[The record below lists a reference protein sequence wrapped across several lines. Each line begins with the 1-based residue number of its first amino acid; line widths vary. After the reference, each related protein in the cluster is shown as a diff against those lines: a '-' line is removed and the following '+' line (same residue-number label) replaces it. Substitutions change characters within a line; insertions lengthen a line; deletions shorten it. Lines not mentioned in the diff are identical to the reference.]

1 MNTTGIFLGLFTT
14 VAIGLGFVWVIK
26 LEYRVGAHVAKAVA
40 ALGIT
45 AVVASLFIHDFTL
58 SAIVGIIGA
67 TIVWGATELPD
78 QEDRVARGLFPAN
91 PRKRARKPVETPDLS
106 EGQKEGS
113 VLSLSKEGEP

>member
-26 LEYRVGAHVAKAVA
+26 LEYYVGAHVAKAVA
-40 ALGIT
+40 TLGGV
-45 AVVASLFIHDFTL
+45 AVLASLFIPDFTL

-78 QEDRVARGLFPAN
+78 QEERVARGLFPAN

-106 EGQKEGS
+106 ESQKE
-113 VLSLSKEGEP
+113 EGEP

>member
-26 LEYRVGAHVAKAVA
+26 LEYYVGAHVAKVVA

-58 SAIVGIIGA
+58 SAIVGITGA
-67 TIVWGATELPD
+67 TIVWGAAELPD
-78 QEDRVARGLFPAN
+78 QEERVASGLFSAN
-91 PRKRARKPVETPDLS
+91 PRKRGRKPVETPDSL
-106 EGQKEGS
+106 EGQTEGS
-113 VLSLSKEGEP
+113 VLSLSKEGES